1 MSLKLVSRGSRGA
14 GETFGRCSAVRSGG
28 SRHSRVSDIIYSY
41 AATRYHRLNLFFISH
56 DSISL
61 EFTFCKVLTYSQ
73 RQNCALEASNTNSYY
88 AASLFGSEVEF
99 GGLLYNLSWIE
110 GSVLLKEV
118 SILDIQSS
126 KTSVCLYLTRMST
139 EDCKHRASS

>member
-1 MSLKLVSRGSRGA
+1 MEA
-14 GETFGRCSAVRSGG
+14 GELEKRLAVVQLSDQEV
-28 SRHSRVSDIIYSY
+28 RVALEFPTSSSY

-61 EFTFCKVLTYSQ
+61 KFTFCKVFIYSQ
-73 RQNCALEASNTNSYY
+73 RQNCALEVSNTNSFY

-99 GGLLYNLSWIE
+99 GGLLYSLSWIE